1 MKKLI
6 LAVVVSSILAGCA
19 SSPESDI
26 AARLDAMEQ
35 QQRDLIA
42 RQKAEAQE
50 QREKEMAA
58 TPTWFLEPP
67 KPDTTGF
74 YGVGYMKSKHMGH
87 ALKGARLNA
96 EADLAKQY
104 KQELSGSERS
114 FEQGNG
120 DGDVSLQ
127 TTFLIDNIID
137 SVPVIGYTVVEQKM
151 VPIDG
156 VYETFVL
163 LKLPYDQFNQVL
175 QSQRSK
181 EFDKTVQSHF
191 DDLERRLKA
200 RRAEKAAIEQQQFN
214 NEQEA
219 LKTRADI
226 VTTESAPVQPVQPA
240 KPGKV
245 DQPVQPD
252 SSALPTPMGQPAAFI
267 PKTPV
272 GAIAG
277 AALQMLPEVDTQ

>member
-1 MKKLI
+1 MKKSI
-6 LAVVVSSILAGCA
+6 IAVVLGAVLAGCS
-19 SSPESDI
+19 SSPDGDI
-26 AARLDAMEQ
+26 AARLAAMEE

-50 QREKEMAA
+50 QREKEMEAS
-58 TPTWFLEPP
+58 PSWFLEPP

-120 DGDVSLQ
+120 DGDVNLQ
-127 TTFLIDNIID
+127 TTFLIDKIID
-137 SVPVIGYTVVEQKM
+137 SVPVVGYTVVEQKM
-151 VPIDG
+151 TPIDG

-163 LKLPYDQFNQVL
+163 LKLPYDEFNKVL
-175 QSQRSK
+175 LSQRSK

-200 RRAEKAAIEQQQFN
+200 RRAEKAAMEQQQFN
-214 NEQEA
+214 KEQEA

-226 VTTESAPVQPVQPA
+226 VSKENAVVTPGQGAQPVVIA
-240 KPGKV
+240 
-245 DQPVQPD
+245 
-252 SSALPTPMGQPAAFI
+252 
-267 PKTPV
+267 PKNV
-272 GAIAG
+272 AGAVIG
-277 AALQMLPEVDTQ
+277 AALQQQKSDKQ

>member
-1 MKKLI
+1 MKKLM
-6 LAVVVSSILAGCA
+6 LVAVVGAILAGCS
-19 SSPESDI
+19 SSPDSDV
-26 AARLDAMEQ
+26 AARLAAIEE

-50 QREKEMAA
+50 LREKEMAA
-58 TPTWFLEPP
+58 SPSWFLEPP

-104 KQELSGSERS
+104 NQELSGSERS

-120 DGDVSLQ
+120 DGDVNLQ
-127 TTFLIDNIID
+127 TTFLIDKIID
-137 SVPVIGYTVVEQKM
+137 SVPVVGYTVVEQKM
-151 VPIDG
+151 ESIDG
-156 VYETFVL
+156 VYQTFVL
-163 LKLPYDQFNQVL
+163 LKLPYDEFNKVL
-175 QSQRSK
+175 LSQRSK

-200 RRAEKAAIEQQQFN
+200 RRTEKAALEQQQFN

-226 VTTESAPVQPVQPA
+226 VSKEAAAVKSTLAVQPA
-240 KPGKV
+240 
-245 DQPVQPD
+245 VQPAVVAPKALAGGLVG
-252 SSALPTPMGQPAAFI
+252 SALELLPAVNN
-267 PKTPV
+267 K
-272 GAIAG
+272 
-277 AALQMLPEVDTQ
+277 